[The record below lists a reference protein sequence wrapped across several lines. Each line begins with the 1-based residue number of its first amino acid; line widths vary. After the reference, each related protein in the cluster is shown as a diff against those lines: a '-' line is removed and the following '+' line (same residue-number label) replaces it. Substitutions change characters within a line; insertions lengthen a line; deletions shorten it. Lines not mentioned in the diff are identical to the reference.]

1 MSVPTTLSRT
11 VVRSCLEIP
20 GHFGTETTVKL
31 FFIKTFTH
39 KTTQTG
45 SEMRSTES
53 LEPYRPQFGMFV
65 FPKWCTT
72 YKSVD
77 RKGTLEFSLDLLPK
91 TVLDFFV
98 LLVYVFVFHNQSLK
112 RTIKYQLTSTLI

>member
-1 MSVPTTLSRT
+1 MSVPITLSRT

-20 GHFGTETTVKL
+20 GHFETKTTVKL

-45 SEMRSTES
+45 SEMRSTEG
-53 LEPYRPQFGMFV
+53 LEPYSPQFGLFV
-65 FPKWCTT
+65 FPEWCTT

-77 RKGTLEFSLDLLPK
+77 RKGTLEFSSDLLPR
-91 TVLDFFV
+91 TVLDFFG
-98 LLVYVFVFHNQSLK
+98 FVCLCFCFP
-112 RTIKYQLTSTLI
+112 

>member
-11 VVRSCLEIP
+11 VVHSCLEIP
-20 GHFGTETTVKL
+20 GHFETETTVKP

-45 SEMRSTES
+45 SEMRGTES
-53 LEPYRPQFGMFV
+53 LEPYRPQFGLFV
-65 FPKWCTT
+65 FPKWYTT

-77 RKGTLEFSLDLLPK
+77 RKGTLEFSSDPLPR

-98 LLVYVFVFHNQSLK
+98 FVCLCFFSIISHLK
-112 RTIKYQLTSTLI
+112 EQ